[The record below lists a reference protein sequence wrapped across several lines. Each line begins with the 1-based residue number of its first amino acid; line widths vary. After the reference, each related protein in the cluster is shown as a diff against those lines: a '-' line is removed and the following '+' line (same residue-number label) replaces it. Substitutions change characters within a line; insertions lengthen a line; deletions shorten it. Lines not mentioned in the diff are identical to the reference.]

1 MIVIPHELMGEYT
14 VRVMDLPVAT
24 PGFVICDE
32 TDHMNIYLNSRYSYD
47 AQKEAAGHEL
57 THIINDD
64 FHNSDDIRTV
74 EARAGSVG
82 ACPGAPMPLSS
93 IPTLKKARDLI
104 PQPPAA
110 PKRKIDL
117 SPRQA
122 AVIFSAISDLDRF
135 IFSDRPFYEE

>member
-1 MIVIPHELMGEYT
+1 MKLPDNCT
-14 VRVMDLPVAT
+14 VRMVDLPVKCKGMVSLS
-24 PGFVICDE
+24 PDG
-32 TDHMNIYLNSRYSYD
+32 HYNIYINSRR
-47 AQKEAAGHEL
+47 AHVTQAEAADHEL

-82 ACPGAPMPLSS
+82 ACPGASMPLSS

-104 PQPPAA
+104 PQPPAT

-135 IFSDRPFYEE
+135 IFSDQPFYEE

>member
-1 MIVIPHELMGEYT
+1 MIQIPHELEGEYII
-14 VRVMDLPVAT
+14 RVMDMPECLNGMVKY
-24 PGFVICDE
+24 DE
-32 TDHMNIYLNSRYSYD
+32 DDFANIYVNAKLNTR
-47 AQKEAAGHEL
+47 ARQRAADHEL

-64 FHNSDDIRTV
+64 IHNADDIRTV
-74 EARAGSVG
+74 ESRADARTAK
-82 ACPGAPMPLSS
+82 LKS

>member
-1 MIVIPHELMGEYT
+1 MIQIPHELEGEYII
-14 VRVMDLPVAT
+14 RVMDMPECLNGMVKY
-24 PGFVICDE
+24 DE
-32 TDHMNIYLNSRYSYD
+32 DDFANIYVNAKLNTR
-47 AQKEAAGHEL
+47 ARQRAADHEL

-64 FHNSDDIRTV
+64 IHNADDIRTV
-74 EARAGSVG
+74 EARAD
-82 ACPGAPMPLSS
+82 ARTAKLKS

-104 PQPPAA
+104 PPRPAA